1 MSTRTTK
8 RSGGFTLVE
17 ALASLM
23 LLAVVLPFVVRG
35 VNLSARSAADYDRKA
50 TAMML
55 AQTMMEEAILTE
67 AWQFG
72 DSSGE
77 FDDSFGTDSERYTWS
92 LTSSDWQSSDYLELT
107 LTVFW
112 NSGAGQKSVQLK
124 TVVYT
129 GT

>member
-1 MSTRTTK
+1 MSKPTTK

-35 VNLSARSAADYDRKA
+35 VNLSAKSAADYDRKA

-55 AQTMMEEAILTE
+55 AQAMMEEAILTE

-92 LTSSDWQSSDYLELT
+92 LTSTDWQSSDYLELT
-107 LTVFW
+107 LRVDW
-112 NSGAGQKSVQLK
+112 ISGAEQKSVQLK
-124 TVVYT
+124 TVVYV

>member
-72 DSSGE
+72 DSAGE
-77 FDDSFGTDSERYTWS
+77 FDDSLGTDSERYTWS

-112 NSGAGQKSVQLK
+112 ESGSEQKSVQLK
-124 TVVYT
+124 TVVYA